1 MEERQTANGGQ
12 MGLVEI
18 LLVED
23 DLNDVKLITH
33 ALQKY
38 HLANR
43 IYVVRDGAE
52 ALDYLFGTG
61 TYEGRDTSNEPKV
74 ILLDLKLPFV
84 DGLGVLQQIK
94 AHELTREIP
103 VVVLT
108 SSRESPDVQECY
120 RLGVNS
126 YIVKP
131 LDFEQ
136 FSSAVTQVGL
146 YWALL
151 NEPPQVSTP

>member
-52 ALDYLFGTG
+52 ALDYLFGTA
-61 TYEGRDTSNEPKV
+61 PW
-74 ILLDLKLPFV
+74 LLL
-84 DGLGVLQQIK
+84 
-94 AHELTREIP
+94 
-103 VVVLT
+103 
-108 SSRESPDVQECY
+108 
-120 RLGVNS
+120 
-126 YIVKP
+126 
-131 LDFEQ
+131 
-136 FSSAVTQVGL
+136 
-146 YWALL
+146 ALL
-151 NEPPQVSTP
+151 FIGIGNGFRNIIRISSKRS